1 MHGLL
6 LPHHFRMLLHDAAY
20 SDYDIRSL
28 VMAIDAKD
36 ESFLSDCEERTKVA
50 YAYLMSD
57 VRVMD
62 ENRAKEAE
70 RKARWRA
77 KKKAEEMSRL
87 SPSVSGQ
94 MRDNRDI
101 VPNVPVREERRG
113 EENNISNINITN
125 IDTSIINNTSIK
137 KKLLKKKFV
146 PPSVE
151 EVDEYCRSRNNTI
164 SGEAFVS
171 FYESKGWLIGK
182 SPMKD
187 WKAAVRTW
195 EQHRA
200 NSQSIQ
206 TTVIR
211 PVVRRADNW
220 RGTTVKDAEVLR
232 RVL

>member
-1 MHGLL
+1 MILN
-6 LPHHFRMLLHDAAY
+6 DAAY
-20 SDYDIRSL
+20 TDYDIRRL

-36 ESFLSDCEERTKVA
+36 ESLLSDCEERTRSA
-50 YAYLMSD
+50 YSYLMSD

-77 KKKAEEMSRL
+77 KKKQEEMSRL
-87 SPSVSGQ
+87 STSISGQ
-94 MRDNRDI
+94 MWDKRDN

-125 IDTSIINNTSIK
+125 ISNNTITRKSK
-137 KKLLKKKFV
+137 RFV

-211 PVVRRADNW
+211 PTVRRADNW
-220 RGTTVKDAEVLR
+220 RGTTVKDAEALR

>member
-6 LPHHFRMLLHDAAY
+6 LPHHFRMILNDVAY
-20 SDYDIRSL
+20 TDYDIRRL

-36 ESFLSDCEERTKVA
+36 ESLLSDCEERTRSA
-50 YAYLMSD
+50 YNYLMSD
-57 VRVMD
+57 VQVMD

-77 KKKAEEMSRL
+77 KKKQEEMSRL

-94 MRDNRDI
+94 MWDKQDN

-125 IDTSIINNTSIK
+125 ISNNTITRKSK
-137 KKLLKKKFV
+137 RFV
-146 PPSVE
+146 PPTVE

-211 PVVRRADNW
+211 PTVRRADNW